1 MTTGNGGTGRKT
13 IVFAGGGHAHL
24 YSLRRTRELR
34 NQGFD
39 VVLINPSRFLYY
51 SGMAPGLLSRIYRPE
66 EDRIDVKY
74 LVEKGGGR
82 FIKDRIKEINS
93 DEQKVVLDSGESI
106 HYDAMSMCL
115 GSGVPNKDFAMSKD
129 HLTPVKPV
137 ENMENLHWE
146 LRKLGNKDGHKPKV
160 LVIGGGPAGCEM
172 ACNSLRVFEDH
183 GIDGEVTLAN
193 ANPVLLKSAPR
204 RAQKKIEGFLRSR
217 GVRVLLNSEVT
228 KIEKDAAYT
237 RDGTKIE
244 FDLFILAVGI
254 KPPDIFRKS
263 GLRTGPDD
271 GLWINEYLQSVTDPR
286 IFGGGDSVA
295 FQGEALTRLGVFAIR
310 QGPVLFHNLQA
321 FLKSEPMQEFKPQ
334 PVFLYILNLGN
345 HEGLAI
351 WGPLVWSGK
360 SAWKLKDYIDV
371 KFMKLFQ
378 YPEDEPGEVKAY
390 FDRLSADDLADVGS
404 GIRGYGAL
412 KAATGGTNVEGGGV
426 AIPYP
431 EKNGS
436 SVVAVTI
443 PGEGTIP
450 APQID

>member
-1 MTTGNGGTGRKT
+1 MSVKQTRPT

-24 YSLRRTRELR
+24 FSLRRTRELVDH
-34 NQGFD
+34 GFD
-39 VVLINPSRFLYY
+39 VILVNPSRFLYY

-82 FIKDRIKEINS
+82 FVKAWIEEIHS
-93 DEQKVVLDSGESI
+93 DDQKVVLDSGESI
-106 HYDAMSMCL
+106 HYDAMTLCL
-115 GSGVPNKDFAMSKD
+115 GSGVPNKLFADSEE
-129 HLTPVKPV
+129 HLSPVKPV

-146 LRKLGNKDGHKPKV
+146 LRSLKENGPGRKPRV
-160 LVIGGGPAGCEM
+160 LVVGGGPAGCEM
-172 ACNSLRVFEDH
+172 ACNSLRVLEDH

-204 RAQKKIEGFLRSR
+204 RAQKKIEEFLRSR
-217 GVRVLLNSEVT
+217 GVRVMLESEVV

-237 RDGTKIE
+237 RDGTRIE

-254 KPPDIFRKS
+254 KPPSIFRES

-310 QGPVLFHNLQA
+310 QGPVIFHNLQA
-321 FLKSEPMQEFKPQ
+321 FLEGGQMQEFKPQ

-360 SAWKLKDYIDV
+360 NAWRLKDYIDV

-390 FDRLSADDLADVGS
+390 FERLSAEDVADVGT
-404 GIRGYGAL
+404 GIRGPGAL
-412 KAATGGTNVEGGGV
+412 KAATGGTGDPEGT
-426 AIPYP
+426 AIP
-431 EKNGS
+431 EAEANGS
-436 SVVAVTI
+436 GAAAI
-443 PGEGTIP
+443 IR
-450 APQID
+450 